1 MTDFLTCFNDYI
13 VVFETELN
21 NRVNNVTGVP
31 ERLLS
36 AMKYSLLSGGKRI
49 RPVLLLATN
58 EMLGGQVSDV
68 IDYAIA
74 LECIHTYSL
83 IHDDLPAMD
92 NDDYRR
98 GKLSNHKKFGEA
110 TAILAGDALL
120 NFAYETLFNKKEFN
134 ATDLIA
140 CKILGEF
147 SGSKGMI
154 AGQTA
159 DMFDVGLTGLS
170 EVDYI
175 VKNKT
180 AKLITAPLLIASI
193 KNNNAHYEKL
203 KEVGEKLGTIFQ
215 ITDDVLDKVGTLKT
229 IGKTPCKDM
238 DKHNYVNVLGMDNAV
253 AYAKQLYGEIKSILG
268 DIPNS
273 EFLSQFVDNIF
284 NRKK

>member
-1 MTDFLTCFNDYI
+1 
-13 VVFETELN
+13 
-21 NRVNNVTGVP
+21 
-31 ERLLS
+31 
-36 AMKYSLLSGGKRI
+36 MKYSLLAGGKRI

-58 EMLGGQVSDV
+58 EALGGTFDGV

-98 GKLSNHKKFGEA
+98 GKLSNHKKFDEA

-120 NFAYETLFNKKEFN
+120 NFAYETLFNKKDFNSSDLLSCRLLSEF
-134 ATDLIA
+134 AGA
-140 CKILGEF
+140 
-147 SGSKGMI
+147 KGMI

-159 DMFDVGLTGLS
+159 DMYDVGLSGIE

-193 KNNNAHYEKL
+193 KNDNKYYDEL
-203 KEVGEKLGTIFQ
+203 KVVGEKLGTIFQ
-215 ITDDVLDKVGTLKT
+215 ITDDVLDKTGTLKS
-229 IGKTPCKDM
+229 IGKTPFKDV
-238 DKHNYVNVLGMDNAV
+238 DKHNYVNVLGMDDAGV
-253 AYAKQLYGEIKSILG
+253 LAKKLYDDVIKILI

-273 EFLSQFVDNIF
+273 SFLLKLVENIYY
-284 NRKK
+284 RKK